1 MVSCHLPFGW
11 NGAEVLQELGHRLQP
26 ARDAAAAGLESR
38 ESTEIPE
45 RSSELCGRAE
55 AELVEQRL
63 FQLPLS
69 DCLESSDVL
78 QC

>member
-1 MVSCHLPFGW
+1 VLLSPASPASQHCCCNGSVSGKS
-11 NGAEVLQELGHRLQP
+11 AEI
-26 ARDAAAAGLESR
+26 
-38 ESTEIPE
+38 TEQ
-45 RSSELCGRAE
+45 SSKLCGRAE

-69 DCLESSDVL
+69 DCLESSVVSQAL